1 MRPTRVVS
9 ATALA
14 VSLAALAPAGA
25 SAAAHSNARSRCDIN
40 IHVAPR
46 LITAGDPVVI
56 FGRLACPRHTGQT
69 VRLFHHVRGVPGVR
83 PVGVTRTDARG
94 LYEFSRADGK
104 VQSNR
109 YWFVRSRGA
118 RSARAYI
125 RVAAQVTLSGPAQ
138 GTQLLTGPKNAVTFT
153 GTVNPADV
161 GARIILQ
168 RQNAATG
175 NDDWRR
181 IDAGRVT
188 ATGRFSIT
196 HTFVVPGD
204 ASIRVLVRSR
214 GRNIPSPSNLL
225 EYEISQAQNPALTI
239 VSSQDPISFGQS
251 VTISGTLAQGPLQ
264 PVTLLARTAAQPAF
278 TPVAAAVTDAQGR
291 YSFPAQSPAN
301 NTQYVVRSAMRS
313 SAVLFEGVHD
323 LLTAQA
329 SSTSVQAGQPV
340 TFSGTVAPDHT
351 GHVIYLE
358 RRNADSGEFHVV
370 QVASVGSGSLYSI
383 THRIYDPGNDVFRVF
398 IPGGPE
404 NEGAASQTFTIQV
417 SRNRPEALSP
427 EASGNSSQPAAGQQ

>member
-1 MRPTRVVS
+1 MRPNRVAS

-14 VSLAALAPAGA
+14 VSLVALAPAGA
-25 SAAAHSNARSRCDIN
+25 VAAGHRRANGSCHIN

-46 LITAGDPVVI
+46 QTTAGDPVVI
-56 FGRLACPRHTGQT
+56 FGRLACPRHAGRT
-69 VRLFHHVRGVPGVR
+69 VRLFHHVRGVPGVQ
-83 PVGVTRTDARG
+83 PVGVTHTDARG
-94 LYEFSRADGK
+94 FYEFSRADGK
-104 VQSNR
+104 VESNR

-118 RSARAYI
+118 RSARSAI

-153 GTVNPADV
+153 GTVAPADV
-161 GARIILQ
+161 GARVILQ
-168 RQNAATG
+168 RQNATTG
-175 NDDWRR
+175 TDDWRR
-181 IDAGRVT
+181 IDAGRVM
-188 ATGRFSIT
+188 AGGSFSIK

-204 ASIRVLVRSR
+204 ASIRVLVRSQ

-239 VSSQDPISFGQS
+239 MSSQDPISFGQS
-251 VTISGTLAQGPLQ
+251 LTISGILAQGPLQ
-264 PVTLLARTAAQPAF
+264 PVTLLARTARQGDF
-278 TPVAAAVTDAQGR
+278 VPVAVATTDAQGS
-291 YSFPAQSPAN
+291 YTFPVQAPAN
-301 NTQYVVRSAMRS
+301 NTQYQVRGGGRS

-329 SSTSVQAGQPV
+329 SSNTVKAGQSV

-358 RRNADSGEFHVV
+358 RQNAGSGEFHIV
-370 QVASVGSGSLYSI
+370 QVASVGSGSRYSI
-383 THRIYDPGNDVFRVF
+383 THRIYDAGNDVFRVY

-404 NEGAASQTFTIQV
+404 NEGAASQAFTIQV
-417 SRNRPEALSP
+417 SPNRPEALSP
-427 EASGNSSQPAAGQQ
+427 EAPGNTSLPPSGQQ

>member
-1 MRPTRVVS
+1 MRPNRVAS

-14 VSLAALAPAGA
+14 VSLVALAPAGA
-25 SAAAHSNARSRCDIN
+25 VAAGHRRANGSCHIN

-46 LITAGDPVVI
+46 QITAGDPVVI
-56 FGRLACPRHTGQT
+56 FGRLACPRHAGQT
-69 VRLFHHVRGVPGVR
+69 VRLFHHVRGVPGVQ
-83 PVGVTRTDARG
+83 PVGVTHTDARG
-94 LYEFSRADGK
+94 FYEFSRADGK
-104 VQSNR
+104 VESNR

-118 RSARAYI
+118 RSARSAI

-153 GTVNPADV
+153 GTVAPADV
-161 GARIILQ
+161 GARVILQ
-168 RQNAATG
+168 RQNATTG
-175 NDDWRR
+175 TDDWRR
-181 IDAGRVT
+181 IDAGRVM
-188 ATGRFSIT
+188 AGGSFSIK

-204 ASIRVLVRSR
+204 ASIRVLVRSQ

-251 VTISGTLAQGPLQ
+251 LTISGTLAQGPLQ
-264 PVTLLARTAAQPAF
+264 PVTLLARTARQGDF
-278 TPVAAAVTDAQGR
+278 VPVAVATTDAQGS
-291 YSFPAQSPAN
+291 YTFPVQAPAN
-301 NTQYVVRSAMRS
+301 NTQYQVRGGGRS

-329 SSTSVQAGQPV
+329 SSNTVKAGQSV
-340 TFSGTVAPDHT
+340 TFSGTVAPDHI

-358 RRNADSGEFHVV
+358 RQNAGSGEFHIV
-370 QVASVGSGSLYSI
+370 QVASVGSGSRYSI
-383 THRIYDPGNDVFRVF
+383 THRIYDAGNDVFRVY

-404 NEGAASQTFTIQV
+404 NEGAASQAFTIQV
-417 SRNRPEALSP
+417 SPNRPEALSP
-427 EASGNSSQPAAGQQ
+427 EAPGNTSLPPSGQQ